1 MFCKWCGANI
11 SGSATVCDR
20 CGRETPAMSDCGGF
34 YDLVPKAKEMSNP
47 VGPRKEPTLE
57 NLLINQER
65 IYLKHVEQ
73 DRLVQKPVKKSK
85 IAAVQLILMCACF
98 AVVIALLLGTNRKL
112 CDMQAKLD
120 TVNARMESILAELE
134 QMQENKQP
142 EEENGA
148 TSGNENNGATS
159 DEENDGTTSDDENAG
174 ESSDEKDEETNSGE
188 ENNENTSGEEN
199 TTTNPDEGN
208 DQE

>member
-1 MFCKWCGANI
+1 M
-11 SGSATVCDR
+11 
-20 CGRETPAMSDCGGF
+20 
-34 YDLVPKAKEMSNP
+34 VPKAKEMSNP